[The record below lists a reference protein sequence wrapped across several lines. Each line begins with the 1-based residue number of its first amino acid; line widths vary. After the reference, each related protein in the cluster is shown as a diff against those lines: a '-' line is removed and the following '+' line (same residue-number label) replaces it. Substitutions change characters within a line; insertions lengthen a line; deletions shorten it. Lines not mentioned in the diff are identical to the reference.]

1 MEILQKRI
9 KALKNRERNRMKE
22 REREKEGRL
31 GETQRERKSRDYIHL
46 TNSTF

>member
-9 KALKNRERNRMKE
+9 KALKNRERNRTK
-22 REREKEGRL
+22 EREKEGRL